1 MFNFEEK
8 IIASTVEKLLN
19 GQDYRQEVVNDI
31 NVEFLDFTL
40 DFFQKIV
47 DAKPNDKKRN
57 LDWYKKYFLSKK
69 HFDKDEIAIF
79 SGMNLK
85 TISNICGTTKKKTV
99 IETAKGNYEYLK
111 DLIQLLELHNDDEL
125 NIQIKITKNG
135 ESVKLNLT
143 ESLLVLN
150 ALATKKIALRGG
162 AWSAIGKRVEKPLL
176 IKLCEI
182 CGVPEKNYNAE
193 KFIRDRNLD
202 VDREVDF
209 KLYDENRKEYRCEVK
224 LMGKGNPES
233 ADAVIARN
241 SDIFI
246 ADTLSDQ
253 NKNQLNQRGVF
264 WLELKNHSA
273 ENIIAQ
279 FKKILDKLNVPFL
292 SKCYENKNS

>member
-8 IIASTVEKLLN
+8 IINATVDKLIN
-19 GQDYRQEVVNDI
+19 GLDYRQEVVNDI
-31 NVEFLDFTL
+31 NVKFLDFTL
-40 DFFQKIV
+40 EFFKKIV
-47 DAKPNDKKRN
+47 DAKLTDTEIN
-57 LDWYKKYFLSKK
+57 LDWYKQNFLS
-69 HFDKDEIAIF
+69 DVNYSKDEVAIHA
-79 SGMNLK
+79 GINLK
-85 TISNICGTTKKKTV
+85 TITNIYGGASRQIV
-99 IETAKGNYEYLK
+99 IDVAKQNYDYLK
-111 DLIQLLELHNDDEL
+111 NLIQQLESDGADEL

-135 ESVKLNLT
+135 VSVDLNLS

-176 IKLCEI
+176 VKLCNL
-182 CGVPEKNYNAE
+182 CGVSPKYYNAE
-193 KFIRDRNLD
+193 NFVRDRTLE

-209 KLYDENRKEYRCEVK
+209 KLYSKGGQEYRCEVK

-253 NKNQLNQRGVF
+253 NKSQLNLRGVY
-264 WLELKNHSA
+264 WLELKNHNA
-273 ENIIAQ
+273 EDIIAQ
-279 FKKILDKLNVPFL
+279 FKQILDNLDIPH
-292 SKCYENKNS
+292 EME